1 MEIPNQIDLTRTYK
15 NVQGNAFFSAK
26 GFVNTNPDVTQI
38 LKEKQYKYPALPY
51 PVPSSMQIVADKP
64 TIVSFTK
71 GATNYDFK
79 INYPLISKIR
89 YVMIYGAKNKAKIDL
104 DNPSQ
109 IMDKIAFIEKKNSIS
124 ITLAT
129 DKFEG
134 IGASAITFIDFYGNE
149 SSATLIDLS
158 KEIK

>member
-1 MEIPNQIDLTRTYK
+1 
-15 NVQGNAFFSAK
+15 
-26 GFVNTNPDVTQI
+26 
-38 LKEKQYKYPALPY
+38 
-51 PVPSSMQIVADKP
+51 
-64 TIVSFTK
+64 
-71 GATNYDFK
+71 
-79 INYPLISKIR
+79 
-89 YVMIYGAKNKAKIDL
+89 MIYGAKNKAKIDL

-109 IMDKIAFIEKKNSIS
+109 IMDKIAFIEKKDSIS

-134 IGASAITFIDFYGNE
+134 VGASAITFIDFYGNE